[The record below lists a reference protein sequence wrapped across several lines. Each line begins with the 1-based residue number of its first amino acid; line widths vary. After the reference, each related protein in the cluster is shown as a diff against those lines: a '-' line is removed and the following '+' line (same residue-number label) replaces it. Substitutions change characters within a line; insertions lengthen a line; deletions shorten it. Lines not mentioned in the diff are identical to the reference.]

1 MTPDAEILRFAARS
15 GGRPPADYGRFTGEL
30 SLDELAMCFF
40 FDDHDRRL
48 IARRRTGATR
58 LGFALQLGTVR
69 YLGRFLEDPAQV
81 PARVVDVD
89 GAGDRRA
96 GQHRPWRVRAR
107 GVAVGS
113 PGGDPR
119 RVRLSAVR
127 GAWGRGGADR
137 VAARPRVG
145 HAESHPVLFARAVEH
160 LIAAKILLPGASTV
174 WRLVGGAR
182 EHANERGWALLAAG
196 LTEEQR
202 ARLEALLTLV
212 GGRRE
217 SELERLRRAPVEPTV
232 AGLIAALQRVGELRT
247 LADGLGGLDVLP
259 VARMRALSVDAATR
273 RAGDLAKMSDAR
285 RLATLVAFTT
295 IAAWRAQDDAL
306 EHFDRL
312 HGELQLRVR
321 KQGERERL
329 RDNQELDRAG
339 LTLAGACRYLLRGPG
354 QRADRGRR
362 VRACRPDRRGRR
374 GRRGR
379 AAGTLAGRPRPR
391 VDPHPLPQ
399 RASLPAAAAGDDR
412 VSGHRRRRA
421 NPRRARRVGRPRTA
435 TVLDR

>member
-1 MTPDAEILRFAARS
+1 
-15 GGRPPADYGRFTGEL
+15 
-30 SLDELAMCFF
+30 
-40 FDDHDRRL
+40 
-48 IARRRTGATR
+48 
-58 LGFALQLGTVR
+58 
-69 YLGRFLEDPAQV
+69 
-81 PARVVDVD
+81 
-89 GAGDRRA
+89 
-96 GQHRPWRVRAR
+96 
-107 GVAVGS
+107 
-113 PGGDPR
+113 
-119 RVRLSAVR
+119 
-127 GAWGRGGADR
+127 
-137 VAARPRVG
+137 
-145 HAESHPVLFARAVEH
+145 VLFARAVEH

-339 LTLAGACRYLLRGPG
+339 LTLAGACRYLLQAPAS
-354 QRADRGRR
+354 QPIADA
-362 VRACRPDRRGRR
+362 VFAHVDRTVVADAV
-374 GRRGR
+374 
-379 AAGTLAGRPRPR
+379 AAVERLARSP
-391 VDPHPLPQ
+391 
-399 RASLPAAAAGDDR
+399 DDR
-412 VSGHRRRRA
+412 
-421 NPRRARRVGRPRTA
+421 AREFGLPLRNVAPT
-435 TVLDR
+435 DK